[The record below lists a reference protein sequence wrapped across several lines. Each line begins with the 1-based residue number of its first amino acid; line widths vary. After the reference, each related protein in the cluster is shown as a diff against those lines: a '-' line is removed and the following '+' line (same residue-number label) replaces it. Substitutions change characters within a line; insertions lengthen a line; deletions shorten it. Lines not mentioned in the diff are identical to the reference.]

1 VRLIF
6 TFLSI
11 VYIAGIFLCADSPVV
26 SVLAPFNPYSLL
38 HIPLYGILTV
48 LLIFS
53 FFPFNLKTNVPK
65 GLNDSNHPNITNDNN
80 VLNVLRIYT
89 LTHLRIDAYTRVR
102 FLISGFIALIV
113 AIADEIH
120 QSFIPTRDASVIDV
134 FLDAVGIVL
143 ILFLIVQLYKKK
155 KILRTQLTQSAN

>member
-1 VRLIF
+1 MRLIF

-11 VYIAGIFLCADSPVV
+11 VYIAGIFLWADSHMV

-53 FFPFNLKTNVPK
+53 FFPLKFK
-65 GLNDSNHPNITNDNN
+65 RNDSNDLNDLNEPND
-80 VLNVLRIYT
+80 LNASLPI
-89 LTHLRIDAYTRVR
+89 R
-102 FLISGFIALIV
+102 FIIPGVISLIV

>member
-1 VRLIF
+1 LKFKRNDPNDLNA
-6 TFLSI
+6 S
-11 VYIAGIFLCADSPVV
+11 SPIR
-26 SVLAPFNPYSLL
+26 FI
-38 HIPLYGILTV
+38 IPGV
-48 LLIFS
+48 
-53 FFPFNLKTNVPK
+53 
-65 GLNDSNHPNITNDNN
+65 
-80 VLNVLRIYT
+80 
-89 LTHLRIDAYTRVR
+89 
-102 FLISGFIALIV
+102 ISLIV

>member
-1 VRLIF
+1 MV
-6 TFLSI
+6 LSI
-11 VYIAGIFLCADSPVV
+11 AYIVGIFLWADSPVV

-53 FFPFNLKTNVPK
+53 FSPFNLKTNVPN
-65 GLNDSNHPNITNDNN
+65 GPN
-80 VLNVLRIYT
+80 VLNVLNEPNASTHPRIVPFT
-89 LTHLRIDAYTRVR
+89 PLRFNDLNDPNGQRIKTSTRVR

-113 AIADEIH
+113 AVADEIH
-120 QSFIPTRDASVIDV
+120 QSFIPTRDASVIDI

-143 ILFLIVQLYKKK
+143 VIYLILWFYKIKK
-155 KILRTQLTQSAN
+155 RAFNFEP

>member
-1 VRLIF
+1 MKLIF

-11 VYIAGIFLCADSPVV
+11 TYIAGIFLWADSSVV
-26 SVLAPFNPYSLL
+26 SYLAAFNPYSLL

-53 FFPFNLKTNVPK
+53 FFPLKFKSNA
-65 GLNDSNHPNITNDNN
+65 LNARNPS
-80 VLNVLRIYT
+80 
-89 LTHLRIDAYTRVR
+89 THLRIDAYTRVR
-102 FLISGFIALIV
+102 FLISGFIALILIV

-134 FLDAVGIVL
+134 FLDAIGIVL
-143 ILFLIVQLYKKK
+143 ILFFIVQLYKKK